1 MSKINNPQF
10 QFSIVSLLT
19 EDKEGGI
26 SGPMSPVLF
35 AKEMAQLSG
44 DSYNR
49 VARIH
54 FGDQTIF
61 QRYEGQLLTCHDI
74 LILAGQYENDLQLCL
89 WIDLGTDGLPVA
101 TSFMSDRELIIT
113 PVYREAAFARKL
125 KEEEIQEIMYYGFD
139 HPGVLAVKRQN
150 EKKY

>member
-1 MSKINNPQF
+1 MTTINNPQF

-19 EDKEGGI
+19 EDKEGSL
-26 SGPMSPVLF
+26 SGPMSPILF

-54 FGDQTIF
+54 FEDQNIF
-61 QRYEGQLLTCHDI
+61 QRYEGQFLTGHDI
-74 LILAGQYENDLQLCL
+74 LILAGQYENDLQLSL
-89 WIDLGTDGLPVA
+89 WIDLGTGGLPVA

-125 KEEEIQEIMYYGFD
+125 NEEEIREIIYYVFD
-139 HPGVLAVKRQN
+139 HPEVLAVKRQN
-150 EKKY
+150 EKKH